1 MGCAM
6 PRKPSLAVAAVA
18 TALLAAPAAAPAQSL
33 TGDLN
38 RLTKSG
44 SVAVHVADAKTGR
57 TLYARRAGVQ
67 RPLASTTKL
76 LTSLAALQR
85 LGGRG
90 GTLGTTVLATGPI
103 DAAGTLHGN
112 VVLHGDGDPT
122 FGTSQAFTLADQ
134 VYAARVRR
142 VTGAVIADESLFDTV
157 RGGPSTGGGFDP
169 ELGAPLS
176 ALSYDL
182 GQTVPGGPVSGD
194 PLPLAAA
201 KFDDRLEA
209 KGIVLPNRPGTTT
222 VPIAGG
228 TEIARVP
235 SPTMAE
241 LIGTMLER
249 SDDFFA
255 EMLAKRVAA
264 ASGVVPATTAAGARL
279 IARSGASLVDGS
291 GLDRRDVGTVKTLT
305 TTLRALRKAGAES
318 LLARAGAGTLQGR
331 LTGTKCRAKTG
342 TLSGVSNLAGLCT
355 TSRGHKVAFAVFG
368 TTKPQ
373 VDRIAR
379 AIVKR
384 G

>member
-1 MGCAM
+1 MF
-6 PRKPSLAVAAVA
+6 RKLTVPAVTLAVA
-18 TALLAAPAAAPAQSL
+18 LLAPSAAQGQSL
-33 TGDLN
+33 TQELD
-38 RLTKSG
+38 RLTRSG
-44 SVAVHVADAKTGR
+44 SVAVHVADAKSGR
-57 TLYARRAGVQ
+57 TLYAKRAAVK

-85 LGGRG
+85 LGGKG

-103 DAAGTLHGN
+103 DAAGVLHGN
-112 VVLHGDGDPT
+112 LILHGDGDPT
-122 FGTSQAFTLADQ
+122 FGTSQAFGLADQ

-142 VTGAVIADESLFDTV
+142 ITGAVIADESLFDTV

-169 ELGAPLS
+169 ELEAPLS

-182 GQTVPGGPVSGD
+182 GQQTPGGPVSAD

-222 VPIAGG
+222 TPIAGG
-228 TEIARVP
+228 TQIAAVP

-255 EMLAKRVAA
+255 EMLTKRVAA
-264 ASGVVPATTAAGARL
+264 AAGVVPATTAAGARL
-279 IARSGASLVDGS
+279 IRRSGTTLLDGS
-291 GLDRRDVGTVKTLT
+291 GLDRRDVGSARALT
-305 TTLRALRKAGAES
+305 STLRALRKAGAEP
-318 LLARAGAGTLQGR
+318 LLARAGTGTLRGR
-331 LTGTKCRAKTG
+331 LTGTRCRAKTG
-342 TLSGVSNLAGLCT
+342 TLDGVSNLAGLCT
-355 TSRGHKVAFAVFG
+355 TSKGRKVAFAVFG
-368 TTKPQ
+368 TSKPQ
-373 VDRIAR
+373 VDRVAR
-379 AIVKR
+379 AIVRR